1 MIYDISRT
9 LSPTLAVWPGDT
21 PFSVRQQM
29 SLAAGDSAN
38 LTAISMTPHAGT
50 HLDAPWHVLPDPVY
64 PADLPLEP
72 FFGPARV
79 VTVARQR
86 GGITPDDLV
95 GLTSGGLPL
104 DGAHRLLLHTW
115 YSDVPD
121 DRFETDF
128 PYPSAG
134 LVDWLA
140 DRGVRLLG
148 VDVPSVD
155 GYEVAPLDAHHR
167 LFARGMFNLEN
178 LMLRGV
184 PDGDYELV
192 ALPLKMAGVC
202 GSPVRAILRTLA

>member
-1 MIYDISRT
+1 MVYDISRT
-9 LSPTLAVWPGDT
+9 LSPALAVWPGDT
-21 PFSVRQQM
+21 PFSICQQM
-29 SLAAGDSAN
+29 DLAAGDPVN
-38 LTAISMTPHAGT
+38 LTAVTMTAHAGS
-50 HLDAPWHVLPDPVY
+50 HLDAPWHVLPGPVY

-72 FFGPARV
+72 FLGPARV
-79 VTVARQR
+79 VTVGRR
-86 GGITPDDLV
+86 SGGITPDDLV
-95 GLTSGGLPL
+95 GLVSSGLPL
-104 DGAHRLLLHTW
+104 EGVRRLLLHTW

-128 PYPSAG
+128 PYPSAD

-140 DRGVRLLG
+140 DRGVLLLG

-155 GYEVAPLDAHHR
+155 GYDVSPLAAHHR

-202 GSPVRAILRTLA
+202 GSPVRAILRPLA